1 MLTPLQRRLAHLLAE
16 LPEARDFALAGGAA
30 LIARG
35 LVDRS
40 TQDLD
45 FFATSATAVADLLPV
60 LEARLERGGLSTT
73 RIRDLSGFARLQVA
87 EPGGET
93 VQLDL
98 SHDARQGP
106 AEDTDLGLA
115 LSQDELAADKV
126 LALFGRAEARD
137 FADVAALLEVYS
149 ADHLLELAAAKDRGF
164 TPERFSESLA
174 ALHRLDE
181 EDFLGTGTTY
191 DDLAAQFD
199 AWREQLDQSR
209 GS

>member
-1 MLTPLQRRLAHLLAE
+1 MLTPLQRRLAQLLGE

-35 LVDRS
+35 LIGRG

-60 LEARLERGGLSTT
+60 LEARLDREGLSIT
-73 RIRDLSGFARLQVA
+73 RIHDHPGFARLQVA

-98 SHDARQGP
+98 SHDARQRP
-106 AEDTDLGLA
+106 AEATDLGLA

-137 FADVAALLEVYS
+137 FADVAALLEVYPT
-149 ADHLLELAAAKDRGF
+149 DRLLELAAVKDPGF
-164 TPERFSESLA
+164 SPERFSESLA
-174 ALHRLDE
+174 AIHRLHDK
-181 EDFLGTGTTY
+181 DFVGTGRTHK
-191 DDLAAQFD
+191 DLASQFD
-199 AWREQLDQSR
+199 AWREQLGEPRD
-209 GS
+209 G